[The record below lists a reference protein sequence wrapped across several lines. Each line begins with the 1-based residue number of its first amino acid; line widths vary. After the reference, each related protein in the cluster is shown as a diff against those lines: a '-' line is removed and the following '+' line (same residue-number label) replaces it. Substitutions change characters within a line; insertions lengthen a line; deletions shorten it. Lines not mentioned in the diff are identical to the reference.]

1 MMYCYGYSYNFFFF
15 SLPENIQKTFIEKYE
30 LDASVKNVVVFETPI
45 LMKNREFKE
54 YLSKND
60 IPEDCKIFVY
70 KDVKLI
76 TR

>member
-1 MMYCYGYSYNFFFF
+1 MYCYGYSYNFFVD